1 MTELRS
7 FIKSQVHISDDDLQ
21 IILSHFQERT
31 IDKDRFLIKKG
42 QIVTSYYFIKSGG
55 LRIYLDKYDKQI
67 TGWLA
72 FPNDFF
78 TELNSLKSGQP
89 TLFNIQAIESS
100 TLLSIDKSQMELL
113 YKQFSSWQ
121 QFGRQ
126 IWENAFLKVINGILG
141 YQTMTDEERYLSMM
155 KQSDLL
161 QKVPLKQLA
170 SYLGIAQTSLS
181 RIRRTSDSGLI
192 AIWQF

>member
-1 MTELRS
+1 MIELS
-7 FIKSQVHISDDDLQ
+7 NFIKSQINISNDDLQ
-21 IILSHFQERT
+21 TILSNFQERT
-31 IDKDRFLIKKG
+31 IDKDKFVIKKG

-55 LRIYLDKYDKQI
+55 LRIYFDKDDRQI

-72 FPNDFF
+72 FQNDFF

-89 TLFNIQAIESS
+89 TQFNIHAIESS
-100 TLLSIDKSQMELL
+100 TLLTIDKSQMELL
-113 YKQFSSWQ
+113 YRQFPLWQ

-126 IWENAFLKVINGILG
+126 IWENAFLKVINGILS
-141 YQTMTDEERYLSMM
+141 YQTMTAEERYLGMM

-170 SYLGIAQTSLS
+170 SYLGITQTSLS
-181 RIRRTSDSGLI
+181 RIRKNI
-192 AIWQF
+192 K